1 MAMCCLP
8 KQVVPRECCYAA
20 IQLSSLLAPRPL
32 SPLLPSPL
40 SAPLLSPPLSSL
52 RPSPLSAP
60 LISPPFSSLRSSPL
74 LAPPH
79 PHGWQGRTA
88 AVQGPML
95 IFDFACCSVVAWN
108 DCPLLALPPFLS
120 PGMAGPDSIASDG
133 ASAAPAAITG
143 AAEEEEGERGEGE
156 GEERQRG
163 AGRNDEDRG
172 GRSGGEE
179 EDEVFEEEGDEEV
192 VIPVKVIIGPEGG
205 DKGWSWC

>member
-1 MAMCCLP
+1 MLAGEVWSGGMCNEWWVTKQRLGVAFNPRSNTGTELPPTMLQRLIRMAMCCLP

-74 LAPPH
+74 LAPPL

-120 PGMAGPDSIASDG
+120 PGMAGPDSI
-133 ASAAPAAITG
+133 
-143 AAEEEEGERGEGE
+143 
-156 GEERQRG
+156 G
-163 AGRNDEDRG
+163 AGAHVYR
-172 GRSGGEE
+172 
-179 EDEVFEEEGDEEV
+179 
-192 VIPVKVIIGPEGG
+192 
-205 DKGWSWC
+205 